1 MNNEYTFNKED
12 KQKILGDKIDNK
24 ESFLSN
30 LEKFMILGYK
40 LIEYS
45 RNKNKQY
52 YKLEH
57 MIDILFNIHQG
68 LDRLDYLDYYIK
80 KLYNEVSYN
89 NIT

>member
-12 KQKILGDKIDNK
+12 KQKILGDNIDNE

-52 YKLEH
+52 YELEH
-57 MIDILFNIHQG
+57 MIDILFNVQQG